1 MNICGIAAE
10 YNPFHKG
17 HEYHI
22 KEARRLS
29 DADGIMVVMSGSFT
43 QRGKPALFDKFT
55 RAKAAISGGADLVV
69 ELPFCFAC
77 GPAQFF
83 AEGTLS
89 LFEKSGVVRSMCF
102 GSETG
107 SLNEVSKASVA
118 SDVDIKPFLEKGMS
132 YPAAYA
138 AASKNIPSTPN
149 DILGMEYVRAIKKL
163 SSAIKPIVIK
173 RKGASYH
180 SDDLTSCF
188 ASASAVRKLFEEE
201 NLSEISKHLPKDVFE
216 LLSAAFS
223 KGDYIVTSS
232 LDSFLIGKIR
242 TTPHLLKD
250 CAYVAEGLEN
260 RFYDCAMQTGSIDGL
275 IEKVKTKRYTY
286 LRLSRIAAAFM
297 VGMTES
303 TLSSFI
309 LNGPGYIRVL
319 AANST
324 GKKIL
329 SEMKKTSVLPII
341 TNAGDYKTL
350 PDVAARMFELDCTAT
365 DLASLTKK
373 NPALRVG
380 RQDFG
385 KLNLFSD

>member
-29 DADGIMVVMSGSFT
+29 GADGIMVAMSGSFT

-55 RAKAAISGGADLVV
+55 RARAALLNGADLIV

-77 GPAQFF
+77 APAQFF
-83 AEGTLS
+83 AEGSLS
-89 LFEKSGVVRSMCF
+89 IFEKSGVVNSLCF

-107 SLNEVSKASVA
+107 NLDELARASET
-118 SDVDIKPFLEKGMS
+118 SDADIKAFLEKGMS

-138 AASKNIPSTPN
+138 AAGENIPSTPN
-149 DILGMEYVRAIKKL
+149 DILGMEYLRAIKKL
-163 SSAIKPIVIK
+163 SSTINPIVIK

-180 SDDLTSCF
+180 SDDLSSCF
-188 ASASAVRKLFEEE
+188 ASASAIRNLFEEG
-201 NLSEISKHLPKDVFE
+201 NLSEISRHLPEKASDLFM
-216 LLSAAFS
+216 SSFS
-223 KGDYIVTSS
+223 GGDYIDSS
-232 LDSFLIGKIR
+232 LLDSYLIAKIR
-242 TTPHLLKD
+242 TTPHLLKG

-260 RFYDCAMQTGSIDGL
+260 RFYDCAVKTSSIDSL
-275 IEKVKTKRYTY
+275 IEMVKTKRYTY

-297 VGMTES
+297 VGMTENS
-303 TLSSFI
+303 LSSFVA
-309 LNGPGYIRVL
+309 NGPGYIRVL

-329 SEMKKTSVLPII
+329 AEMKKTSSLPVI

-350 PDVAARMFELDCTAT
+350 TTVAAEMFELDCTAT
-365 DLASLTKK
+365 DLASLAKK